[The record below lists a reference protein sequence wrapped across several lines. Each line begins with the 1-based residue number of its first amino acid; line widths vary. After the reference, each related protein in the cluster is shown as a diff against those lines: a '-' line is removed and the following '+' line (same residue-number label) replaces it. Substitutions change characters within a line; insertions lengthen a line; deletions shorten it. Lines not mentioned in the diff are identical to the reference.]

1 MLYLC
6 CLSNDNC
13 LSTDVMPEELV
24 LYLGLLVALFVLAFL
39 AAAAFSPIDR
49 KVQIRSGT
57 IQQHDDST
65 FCLAD
70 DFNMTNFTLEPTAAI
85 FLNERTTN
93 CNSLHRGRKVVVYY
107 KKQKGK
113 LLATLVQIVPA
124 PSDYIGRALEIPT
137 SNLAPA

>member
-1 MLYLC
+1 M
-6 CLSNDNC
+6 S
-13 LSTDVMPEELV
+13 EELV

-57 IQQHDDST
+57 IQQNNEST
-65 FCLAD
+65 FSLAD
-70 DFNMTNFTLEPTAAI
+70 DFNMTNFTLDPTAAI

-93 CNSLHRGRKVVVYY
+93 CHSLYRGRKVVVYY

-113 LLATLVQIVPA
+113 LFATLIQIVPT
-124 PSDYIGRALEIPT
+124 PSDYSGSAVAVAAA
-137 SNLAPA
+137 NLAAA

>member
-13 LSTDVMPEELV
+13 LSADVMPEELV

-49 KVQIRSGT
+49 KVQSRSGT

-70 DFNMTNFTLEPTAAI
+70 DFNLTNFILEPTAAI

-93 CNSLHRGRKVVVYY
+93 CNSLHKGRKVVVYY
-107 KKQKGK
+107 KKQKGR
-113 LLATLVQIVPA
+113 LLATLVQIVPTT
-124 PSDYIGRALEIPT
+124 SDYSSCSLSLDAIHL
-137 SNLAPA
+137 SPA